1 MRFASIYVAD
11 FMVQAVVRGE
21 PGLRDCSVALIDGT
35 PPLRTV
41 IAANDAAVHA
51 GIALGMTESQAEDFC
66 TVQIRLRSLTQ
77 EKAAHAAL
85 MDLGWSVSPRVE
97 DTAPDT
103 IVLDLAGLA
112 SLFGSEQMIAEQ
124 LMERASGLGLAA
136 RVAIASNLEAAVH
149 AARGFPGI
157 SVIPPGEEAKWLGG
171 LTVSV
176 LLPSSPQSS
185 HRAPSSHGVHSS
197 QNALSSSEEILATLE
212 SWGVHTCRALAA
224 LPVLQ
229 LSERLGQEGVRLH
242 ELARGASSRS
252 LVLAEPDIYFEEEME
267 LEDAV
272 PELEPLSFL
281 LGRLL
286 DQLCARLEARSLAA
300 ATIRVRF
307 ELEPVSDN
315 NFRSLN
321 DTAPRNA
328 PPPVYEKVLTLPV
341 PMRNSKM
348 LLKLL
353 RLHLQSEPPQTAVMK
368 LFMAAEAA
376 RLRLAQGGLF
386 IPIAPDPEKLELTI
400 ARLAH
405 LVGDSNIG
413 APELVDTHRPDEFRM
428 RRFVAP
434 RTALEK
440 IGRVR
445 DENRKASA
453 MQASATPADIS
464 ADTNTPPNMND
475 PEARAHRTRTSFRVF
490 RPSLPANVE
499 LREGRLVHVSFSGM
513 RGEVLAAS
521 GPWRTSGDWWRED
534 AWTHDEW
541 DVDIRF
547 GASSSAMAAT
557 VAAVAASSGR
567 QTAHANLF
575 SPKDLQPARQR
586 QQQQLHQQQQ
596 HGVYRIYYDS
606 IRENWFV
613 RGMYD

>member
-21 PGLRDCSVALIDGT
+21 PGLRDCAIALLDGT
-35 PPLRTV
+35 PPLQTV
-41 IAANDAAVHA
+41 IAANDAALHA
-51 GIALGMTESQAEDFC
+51 GIAVGMAESQAEDFC
-66 TVQIRLRSLTQ
+66 VVQIRLRSPAQ
-77 EKAAHAAL
+77 ENTAHAAL

-124 LMERASGLGLAA
+124 LIERASELGLAA
-136 RVAIASNLEAAVH
+136 RVAIASNLETAIH
-149 AARGFPGI
+149 AAPGFAGI
-157 SVIPPGEEAKWLGG
+157 TVIPPGEEAKWLGG
-171 LTVSV
+171 LPVSV
-176 LLPSSPQSS
+176 LLP
-185 HRAPSSHGVHSS
+185 PSVHSPHNVHS
-197 QNALSSSEEILATLE
+197 PCAEILATLE
-212 SWGVHTCRALAA
+212 SWGVHTCGALAA

-229 LSERLGQEGVRLH
+229 LSERLGREGVRLH
-242 ELARGASSRS
+242 ELARGASLRS

-300 ATIRVRF
+300 SAIRVRF
-307 ELEPVSDN
+307 ELEPVSEN

-321 DTAPRNA
+321 DNAPRNLT
-328 PPPVYEKVLTLPV
+328 PPTYEKVLTLPM

-353 RLHLQSEPPQTAVMK
+353 RLHLQSEPPQTAVVK
-368 LFMAAEAA
+368 LFMAAEVA
-376 RLRLAQGGLF
+376 RPRFAQGGLF
-386 IPIAPDPEKLELTI
+386 LPSSPDPEKLELTI
-400 ARLAH
+400 ARLAN
-405 LVGDSNIG
+405 LVGNFNVG
-413 APELVDTHRPDEFRM
+413 APELADTHRPDEFRM

-434 RTALEK
+434 RIAMENIRRMPGMNQK
-440 IGRVR
+440 AGAVR
-445 DENRKASA
+445 ASA
-453 MQASATPADIS
+453 ASADIE
-464 ADTNTPPNMND
+464 AGVDMND
-475 PEARAHRTRTSFRVF
+475 PESRARKTWTSFRVF

-499 LREGRLVHVSFSGM
+499 LRDGRLARVSFSGM
-513 RGEVLAAS
+513 RGEILVAS
-521 GPWRTSGDWWRED
+521 GPWRSSGDWWRED

-547 GASSSAMAAT
+547 GTSSSATAAT
-557 VAAVAASSGR
+557 ATAVASNRDERTLHAKFFSS
-567 QTAHANLF
+567 
-575 SPKDLQPARQR
+575 KDLQPAC
-586 QQQQLHQQQQ
+586 QQQQQQ

-606 IRENWFV
+606 VRENWFV